1 MITYCIIY
9 AVFHIVMLAFAE
21 KGEDRASIAIQ
32 LTIMT
37 PIFGRIF
44 GWW

>member
-1 MITYCIIY
+1 MITYCICFYSFSFI
-9 AVFHIVMLAFAE
+9 MLAFAE

-32 LTIMT
+32 TLILL

>member
-1 MITYCIIY
+1 MFEYTVV
-9 AVFHIVMLAFAE
+9 VFILWI
-21 KGEDRASIAIQ
+21 ASPLDLLI
-32 LTIMT
+32 LL